1 MSWRLHIRHITRFQY
16 ESEVAAS
23 FNEARMLPHS
33 DRQQIVLRHEFRVNP
48 VATIYEYKDYFG
60 TQVKSFDVQLRHN
73 TLEIISESTV
83 DTNIPIDEGKS
94 VSWDVIDSELTR
106 DEFAEFLT
114 LSTLV
119 DPIKTDTNL
128 RASLTPRDA
137 VEKLNELIR
146 NQIAYTAGAT
156 HVYSPASEAWA
167 KGAGVCQDFTHVSL
181 SLLREA
187 RIPARYISGYLY
199 TGNGEIGET
208 VVGESHSWVEAW
220 VGEWIQFDPT
230 NGRPVTE
237 DHVIVARGRDYHDVS
252 PLKGI
257 FSGGRSRNTEV
268 LVELTRLTR

>member
-1 MSWRLHIRHITRFQY
+1 MSWRLQIRHITRFQY

-23 FNEARMLPHS
+23 FNEARMLPRS

-106 DEFAEFLT
+106 DEFAEYLT

-146 NQIAYTAGAT
+146 NQIAYTSGAT

-181 SLLREA
+181 ALLREA
-187 RIPARYISGYLY
+187 KIPARYISGYLY

>member
-1 MSWRLHIRHITRFQY
+1 
-16 ESEVAAS
+16 
-23 FNEARMLPHS
+23 MLPYS

-48 VATIYEYKDYFG
+48 VATIYEYRDYFG

-73 TLEIISESTV
+73 ALEIISESTV
-83 DTNIPIDEGKS
+83 DTNIPVDEGKS
-94 VSWDVIDSELTR
+94 VTWDVLDSESTR
-106 DEFAEFLT
+106 DEFAEYLT

-119 DPIKTDTNL
+119 DPIKTDANL

-146 NQIAYTAGAT
+146 DQIAYTSGAT

>member
-1 MSWRLHIRHITRFQY
+1 
-16 ESEVAAS
+16 
-23 FNEARMLPHS
+23 MLPHS

-137 VEKLNELIR
+137 VEKLNGLIR
-146 NQIAYTAGAT
+146 DQIAYTSGAT

-187 RIPARYISGYLY
+187 KIPARYISGYLY

>member
-1 MSWRLHIRHITRFQY
+1 MSWRLQIRHITRFQY

-137 VEKLNELIR
+137 VEKLNGLIR
-146 NQIAYTAGAT
+146 DQIAYTSGAT

-187 RIPARYISGYLY
+187 KIPARYISGYLY

>member
-1 MSWRLHIRHITRFQY
+1 
-16 ESEVAAS
+16 
-23 FNEARMLPHS
+23 MLPHS

-137 VEKLNELIR
+137 VEKLNGLIR
-146 NQIAYTAGAT
+146 DQIAYTSGAT

-187 RIPARYISGYLY
+187 KIPARYISGYLY

-237 DHVIVARGRDYHDVS
+237 DHVIVARGRDYRDVS